1 VPLSEHEQ
9 RLLEQIEQALY
20 AEDPKF
26 ASIYQGNDIRSHY
39 RRRVVRAVI
48 GLIIGLG
55 LLLAGVVIPLIALGV
70 AGFVVMLA
78 AVSFGVASWQRMTG
92 HRTSTPRERATARR
106 STDHAPRRSMLQRLE
121 DRWQRRQD
129 DR

>member
-26 ASIYQGNDIRSHY
+26 ASIYQGNDIRTHY
-39 RRRVVRAVI
+39 RRRVVRAAV
-48 GLIIGLG
+48 GLVIGLG

-70 AGFVVMLA
+70 VGFIVMLA

-92 HRTSTPRERATARR
+92 HRASAPRERSSARR
-106 STDHAPRRSMLQRLE
+106 ASDHAPKRSVMQRLE

>member
-26 ASIYQGNDIRSHY
+26 ASSVRSA
-39 RRRVVRAVI
+39 RPRGRTRT
-48 GLIIGLG
+48 
-55 LLLAGVVIPLIALGV
+55 LLAAAIAGIIAGIVVVMVGLTKNLIALGV
-70 AGFVVMLA
+70 VGFILIVVGAFA
-78 AVSFGVASWQRMTG
+78 AVSALRGPRPSGPVAVSRPSTNRASARSSGLRGRMEQRM
-92 HRTSTPRERATARR
+92 RKRF
-106 STDHAPRRSMLQRLE
+106 
-121 DRWQRRQD
+121 D